1 MKKFRPFKIRPF
13 NMANFSGGSGYL
25 VFVYV
30 YILIGTQLF
39 NIFINIPLTLITTK
53 IAKSGGWVKA
63 KTIKRGLNFVFIP
76 TAVVL
81 TIVLTFVY
89 MFGLGFIYEDTS
101 IVSFIAYV
109 FCAASPFII
118 IYLAI
123 ITAVNTAEERE
134 KAALDDIN
142 EKEVKGSSFILRSIA
157 FTALY
162 SFMAFPISLV
172 FNAVIDSVVY

>member
-1 MKKFRPFKIRPF
+1 
-13 NMANFSGGSGYL
+13 MANFSGGSGYL

-39 NIFINIPLTLITTK
+39 NILINIPLTLITTK

-118 IYLAI
+118 IYLAVQS
-123 ITAVNTAEERE
+123 AVRTAEGRE
-134 KAALDDIN
+134 APYDEN
-142 EKEVKGSSFILRSIA
+142 EEEVKGVSVFIRSIA

-162 SFMAFPISLV
+162 SFIAFPISLV
-172 FNAVIDSVVY
+172 FSAIIEEMIY